1 LKDAPPVNKSKDG
14 SGTNDDGQVMSAIM
28 TRLKPS
34 LIMNLEHHETAKD
47 MWDYLQGRYI
57 QNSGALLPTL
67 MQGLHELQQRD
78 MYIEEY

>member
-1 LKDAPPVNKSKDG
+1 
-14 SGTNDDGQVMSAIM
+14 
-28 TRLKPS
+28 
-34 LIMNLEHHETAKD
+34 MNLEHHETAKD